1 MNILR
6 EKLINRLLHSLDENF
21 PLGLTYGKMGV
32 CIYLYQLERFGE
44 TNHYEI
50 RADKILDDILGEIS
64 SIESLNVEEGLAGIA
79 LGLTFLVREK
89 HIQADLNF
97 LLKDIDD
104 LIYKH
109 LAFHENKN
117 LIPIKDILGYIY
129 YFNIRLEE
137 NPNKHDQYI
146 FENIIASLVEYL
158 FENIKE
164 NVLDDY
170 DTFSIY
176 YYELPL
182 LLFVFANLLKKD
194 IYTSRILHLLDE
206 WKIRIITRLPL
217 LHMNR
222 LYLLCGML
230 AIKPFLKDIDF
241 IQYPDRIKKNI
252 NIEYLI
258 KKKIKAKNLFIS
270 NGFSLLY
277 ILLTFINKNY
287 PSYNFIYNKN
297 EIIHLI
303 ETSPAWKELD
313 KNPSFYRIH
322 RGLLNGFLG
331 VDLVLSSNK
340 ILNQ

>member
-6 EKLINRLLHSLDENF
+6 EKLINRLLHSLDGNF

-44 TNHYEI
+44 TNHYKVM
-50 RADKILDDILGEIS
+50 ADKILDDILGEIS

-79 LGLTFLVREK
+79 LGITFLVREK
-89 HIQADLNF
+89 HIEADLNF

-117 LIPIKDILGYIY
+117 LIPIKDLLGYIY

-137 NPNKHDQYI
+137 NPNKQDQYI

-158 FENIKE
+158 FENTKE
-164 NVLDDY
+164 NIWDDY

-182 LLFVFANLLKKD
+182 LLFVFSNLLKKD
-194 IYTSRILHLLDE
+194 IYTSRILHILDE

-217 LHMNR
+217 LQMNR
-222 LYLLCGML
+222 LYLLWGML
-230 AIKPFLKDIDF
+230 AIKPFLQDIDF
-241 IQYPDRIKKNI
+241 IQYTDRIKKNI
-252 NIEYLI
+252 DIELLI
-258 KKKIKAKNLFIS
+258 KKEIKPKNLFIS

-277 ILLTFINKNY
+277 ILLILINKNY
-287 PSYNFIYNKN
+287 PSYNFVYDKN
-297 EIIHLI
+297 RIVNLI

-313 KNPSFYRIH
+313 ENPSFYRIH

-331 VDLVLSSNK
+331 VDLVLLSNK
-340 ILNQ
+340 ILN